1 MRFALLDP
9 LRGLAALWVFC
20 FHLGFSEEFQRI
32 FPGLYRILRHGE
44 LGVPMFFVISGFCI
58 TAAACKTLDTGRTP
72 VDFMKR
78 RAWRIYPPFWC
89 SIAVTVAIP
98 FVIEF
103 ISSLKT
109 GTYTAPSPS
118 HLNYGFLTYSISD
131 WLRLTTLVQVFQYV
145 PDATSL
151 QSKFTTINAVY
162 WTLAIEVQFYLA
174 MAAAVATG
182 RYYAVTLWL
191 ITVSAIA
198 SQWVPSAS
206 LSGLFLPYWPM
217 FAVGIAVY
225 WVIARLQFS
234 KLGLTPVVRSI
245 AAILAAALATA
256 LLTLLAFEVSLT
268 PLGFAAGFGVFLLA
282 LKVFDEP
289 YAELFVDSRF
299 RAIRIAAWLTGAVGA
314 MSYSLYLLHGRLRF
328 LAMQP
333 LRQLFP
339 ENSIAFDVSVIG
351 LTSLMCYAFYL
362 CCERPFIPGAKPLA
376 KDRGPLPAAAIGS
389 APPVCNTDSPI

>member
-20 FHLGFSEEFQRI
+20 FHLGFSEEFQHKLPWI
-32 FPGLYRILRHGE
+32 YQILRHGE

-58 TAAACKTLDTGRTP
+58 TAAACKTLETGRTP
-72 VDFMKR
+72 GDFMKR

-89 SIAVTVAIP
+89 SIAVTVAVP

-103 ISSLKT
+103 LSSLKT
-109 GTYTAPSPS
+109 GTYTAPSAS
-118 HLNYGFLTYSISD
+118 HLNYGFLTYSVWD

-145 PDATSL
+145 PEATSL
-151 QSKFTTINAVY
+151 QYKFTTINAVY

-182 RYYAVTLWL
+182 RFYAATLWL
-191 ITVSAIA
+191 ITAAAIA
-198 SQWVPSAS
+198 SQWVPGAG

-225 WVIARLQFS
+225 WIIARLQFP
-234 KLGLTPVVRSI
+234 KLGPNPVVRSI
-245 AAILAAALATA
+245 AAILATALVIA
-256 LLTLLAFEVSLT
+256 LLTLLTFEVSLL
-268 PLGFAAGFGVFLLA
+268 PIAFAAGFGVFLLA
-282 LKVFDEP
+282 LNVFDEP
-289 YAELFVDSRF
+289 YAELFVGSRF

-333 LRQLFP
+333 LRQFFP

-362 CCERPFIPGAKPLA
+362 CCERPFIPGAKSRA
-376 KDRGPLPAAAIGS
+376 TVRGPLPATAVS
-389 APPVCNTDSPI
+389 ATIPVRNPDFPI

>member
-9 LRGLAALWVFC
+9 MRGLAALWVFC
-20 FHLGFSEEFQRI
+20 FHLGFSEEFQHQL
-32 FPGLYRILRHGE
+32 PWMYRILRHGE

-58 TAAACKTLDTGRTP
+58 TAAACKTLETGRTAA
-72 VDFMKR
+72 DFMKR

-103 ISSLKT
+103 VSSLKT
-109 GTYTAPSPS
+109 GTYTAPSPT
-118 HLNYGFLTYSISD
+118 HLNYGFLTYSAWD
-131 WLRLTTLVQVFQYV
+131 WLRVATLSQVFQYV

-174 MAAAVATG
+174 MTAAVATG
-182 RYYAVTLWL
+182 RFYGATLWL
-191 ITVSAIA
+191 ITAAAIA
-198 SQWVPSAS
+198 SQWVPGAS

-225 WVIARLQFS
+225 WIIARLQFS
-234 KLGLTPVVRSI
+234 KHGLNPVVRSI
-245 AAILAAALATA
+245 SAILATALAIA
-256 LLTLLAFEVSLT
+256 LLTLLTFEVSLS
-268 PLGFAAGFGVFLLA
+268 PLAFATGFGVFLLA
-282 LKVFDEP
+282 LKGFDEP
-289 YAELFVDSRF
+289 YSELFVGSRF

-333 LRQLFP
+333 LRQLFS
-339 ENSIAFDVSVIG
+339 ENSIAFDLSVIG

-376 KDRGPLPAAAIGS
+376 KNRGPMPAAAIGS
-389 APPVCNTDSPI
+389 ARPICNTDSPT